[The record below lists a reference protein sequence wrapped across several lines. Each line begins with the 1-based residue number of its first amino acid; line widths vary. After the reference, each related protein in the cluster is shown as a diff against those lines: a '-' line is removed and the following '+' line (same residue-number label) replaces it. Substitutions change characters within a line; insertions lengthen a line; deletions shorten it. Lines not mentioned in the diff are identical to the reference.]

1 MNYALFIPSN
11 GIGEIYLDILDMH
24 CWYMYNSSCFNL
36 TKKFHFLN
44 YY

>member
-1 MNYALFIPSN
+1 MNNALFIPSN
-11 GIGEIYLDILDMH
+11 GIGEIYIDILDMH
-24 CWYMYNSSCFNL
+24 WYMYNSSCFNL